1 MISIKFFVKWTQ
13 EIHVWSVRVE
23 AVMVFIVLKVFIVNV
38 NDFRIRW
45 QLSTQ
50 VQLLI
55 IRTQYF
61 NWYELPGFFRRKH
74 DYLSGCF
81 CGGTINNYFKF
92 ITGNWFT
99 IISCYID
106 ACRLDK
112 IVSVFIKWESP
123 DQCVMWSRWVVTK
136 ILWLLVTLW
145 DPIFFCD
152 AAFLYFSI

>member
-1 MISIKFFVKWTQ
+1 
-13 EIHVWSVRVE
+13 
-23 AVMVFIVLKVFIVNV
+23 MVFIVLKVFIVVNV

-123 DQCVMWSRWVVTK
+123 DQCVMWSRWVEQRSCDY
-136 ILWLLVTLW
+136 LLLCE
-145 DPIFFCD
+145 IR
-152 AAFLYFSI
+152 FSFVMLLFYTSVSKKWNDVITCPR

>member
-1 MISIKFFVKWTQ
+1 
-13 EIHVWSVRVE
+13 
-23 AVMVFIVLKVFIVNV
+23 MVFIVLKVFIVVNV

-123 DQCVMWSRWVVTK
+123 DQCVMWSRWVEQRSCDY
-136 ILWLLVTLW
+136 LLLCE
-145 DPIFFCD
+145 IR
-152 AAFLYFSI
+152 FSFVMLLFYTSVSKKWNVITCPR